1 MKRKKILWIFLAVF
15 VVLAAAVVIIIN
27 PFSETTQNAQGSMN
41 IICPIHAYQVGEQ
54 FKCPCPLRPQEQ
66 CNFVDANNCQYF
78 FKNVGDDFI
87 PKGSPVEVT
96 KQKIQGVVQY
106 VEVRIPL

>member
-1 MKRKKILWIFLAVF
+1 MKRKNAIWI
-15 VVLAAAVVIIIN
+15 VLAAVALLAAAALIIFN
-27 PFSETTQNAQGSMN
+27 PFTEKTENVEGTMN
-41 IICPIHAYQVGEQ
+41 IICPIHAYQVGDQ
-54 FKCPCPLRPQEQ
+54 VKSPCPLRPQEE
-66 CNFVDANNCQYF
+66 CSFVDANNCQYF
-78 FKNVGDDFI
+78 FKNVCNDFI